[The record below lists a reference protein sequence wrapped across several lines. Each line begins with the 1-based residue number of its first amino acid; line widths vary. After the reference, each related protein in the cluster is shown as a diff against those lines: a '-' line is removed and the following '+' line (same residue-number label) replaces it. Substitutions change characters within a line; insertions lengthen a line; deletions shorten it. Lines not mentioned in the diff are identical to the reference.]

1 MSKKINDLGN
11 GYLYSLWNG
20 HLREYRGYVS
30 GYERECRSVL
40 GSFSVID
47 EHGET
52 VKLLQ
57 CSYYEGK
64 IQNKMVWFHDRNKE
78 AAIRVLIDYE
88 RNEMAKLEFRIK
100 NHKEIIET
108 LSKELES

>member
-1 MSKKINDLGN
+1 
-11 GYLYSLWNG
+11 
-20 HLREYRGYVS
+20 
-30 GYERECRSVL
+30 
-40 GSFSVID
+40 
-47 EHGET
+47 
-52 VKLLQ
+52 
-57 CSYYEGK
+57 
-64 IQNKMVWFHDRNKE
+64 MVWFHDRNKE

>member
-20 HLREYRGYVS
+20 HLREYCGCVS
-30 GYERECRSVL
+30 GYEHEWGTL
-40 GSFSVID
+40 FGQFSVID
-47 EHGET
+47 ENGEK

-64 IQNKMVWFHDRNKE
+64 NQNKMVWFHDRNKE